1 MKAWHVERNPSI
13 TIRGWASSK
22 RPGDEV
28 PANSFVKLIEI
39 IQAKHAHLERFANQS
54 GAAGEAIALLEMEH
68 WIQRPKGAQL
78 KVLLAALG
86 EIGIAIKGSS
96 FDAIALPRSTQ
107 VDFSNG
113 TEVRAALP
121 SMCFVEI
128 KTASQS
134 RVKPGFAG
142 FFFALTESEIVAAEQ
157 LGLRHR
163 VALYNKLTGELLLT
177 SVSEILTRKKSSTWQ
192 LSVQL

>member
-1 MKAWHVERNPSI
+1 M
-13 TIRGWASSK
+13 
-22 RPGDEV
+22 
-28 PANSFVKLIEI
+28 KLIEI
-39 IQAKHAHLERFANQS
+39 IQAKRAHLERFANQS
-54 GAAGEAIALLEMEH
+54 GAAGEAVALLEMEH

-78 KVLLAALG
+78 KVLLAALA
-86 EIGIAIKGSS
+86 ETGIAVKGSS
-96 FDAIALPRSTQ
+96 FDVIALPSAAQ
-107 VDFSNG
+107 IDFSNSI
-113 TEVRAALP
+113 EVRAALS

-142 FFFALTESEIVAAEQ
+142 FFFALTESEIVAAEV
-157 LGLRHR
+157 LGMRHR